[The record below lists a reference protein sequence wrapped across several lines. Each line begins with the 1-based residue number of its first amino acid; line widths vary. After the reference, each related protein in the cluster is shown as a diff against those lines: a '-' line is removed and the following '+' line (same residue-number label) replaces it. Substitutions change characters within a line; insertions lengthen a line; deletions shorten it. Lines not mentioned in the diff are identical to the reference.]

1 MDYFQP
7 QNQII
12 NYQKIT
18 ISVQIVVHIY
28 IKFCKRLVYTSI
40 KMSGSELRSQEEAAF
55 AHLQACT
62 TTTVSHLH
70 RRPVQIFKYC
80 RSVAITAIT

>member
-12 NYQKIT
+12 RNLKIT
-18 ISVQIVVHIY
+18 ISAQIVVHIY
-28 IKFCKRLVYTSI
+28 IKLCKHLMYTSI
-40 KMSGSELRSQEEAAF
+40 KMSSSELRSQEEAAF

-62 TTTVSHLH
+62 TTIVSYLH
-70 RRPVQIFKYC
+70 RQPVQIFKYC
-80 RSVAITAIT
+80 SSVAITAIT